1 MLYVST
7 DEKIAGILTKEL
19 PKKQLDKLVLKL
31 AMEGIFKPTNSLRFN
46 QIIFFCVWQDVYG
59 VNIS

>member
-31 AMEGIFKPTNSLRFN
+31 AMEGIFKPTWRGVLKIY
-46 QIIFFCVWQDVYG
+46 QIIYQFFE
-59 VNIS
+59 I